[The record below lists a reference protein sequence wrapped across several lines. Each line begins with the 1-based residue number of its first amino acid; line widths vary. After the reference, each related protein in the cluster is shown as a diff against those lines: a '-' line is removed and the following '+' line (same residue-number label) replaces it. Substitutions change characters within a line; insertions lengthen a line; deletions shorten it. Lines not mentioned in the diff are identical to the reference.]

1 MKNFKYM
8 FLLFLVFSTGS
19 EMSGQ
24 LFVKD
29 SYVYVADK
37 SIYVTQDINLNTAN
51 SFIYLRNDAQIL
63 QGTTGAGAN
72 AGLGSTSVYQEGT
85 SNAFAYNYWSSPVGG
100 SNATV
105 GNSNFGI
112 VQLGAPTSST
122 NTTFTAPGPISG
134 FPNGQATNGTLQ
146 IASRWIYTF
155 ISSLN
160 YSDWTAVG
168 SASTIPP
175 GYGFTMKGTSGTDAT
190 TGTTVAA
197 GSAIN
202 NNPGSAQRYDF
213 RGKPNDGNISATVA
227 TGKLTLVGNPYPSAL
242 NMELFLNGNPNC
254 DGTALYW
261 EQPNAGSTSHVLA
274 NYQGGY
280 GIYTASSNIY
290 TPAPIYAYN
299 ATGTQIGSVLATGT
313 AFKRKFAPVG
323 QGFMVMGTALGN
335 VTFRNTYRAERKEN
349 NTDSQ
354 FNRTNLDNQT
364 QSYPNYPA
372 IPNVAGIDYT
382 QISTAPAPHI
392 LVNGL
397 LNNTGI
403 RQIALVF
410 MPNALDGY
418 DRADAKS
425 PDATDSDLPFDIYL
439 AMNNTE
445 FVQSAKPFAMN
456 QTFQL
461 GFKNNAAATFRLQVA
476 GFVNFNSTNNV
487 YLHDKVTN
495 QYYDIKN
502 ASYEFSLPTGVNN
515 TRYEI
520 TFQTNLSTDPVSVLS
535 TLNVYHNDTNNTVTI
550 KNPKKINLKS
560 CTLYDIA
567 GKAIFTE
574 NNLGSNDFY
583 SYSTLNLSDGIYIVK
598 LTSEDGEDT
607 SKKIAVFNTK

>member
-1 MKNFKYM
+1 M
-8 FLLFLVFSTGS
+8 FLLFIMFLTGS

-37 SIYVTQDINLNTAN
+37 SVYVTQDINLNTAN

-85 SNAFAYNYWSSPVGG
+85 SNAFAYNYWSSPV
-100 SNATV
+100 
-105 GNSNFGI
+105 
-112 VQLGAPTSST
+112 
-122 NTTFTAPGPISG
+122 
-134 FPNGQATNGTLQ
+134 
-146 IASRWIYTF
+146 
-155 ISSLN
+155 
-160 YSDWTAVG
+160 D
-168 SASTIPP
+168 
-175 GYGFTMKGTSGTDAT
+175 
-190 TGTTVAA
+190 
-197 GSAIN
+197 
-202 NNPGSAQRYDF
+202 
-213 RGKPNDGNISATVA
+213 
-227 TGKLTLVGNPYPSAL
+227 
-242 NMELFLNGNPNC
+242 
-254 DGTALYW
+254 
-261 EQPNAGSTSHVLA
+261 H
-274 NYQGGY
+274 
-280 GIYTASSNIY
+280 
-290 TPAPIYAYN
+290 
-299 ATGTQIGSVLATGT
+299 
-313 AFKRKFAPVG
+313 
-323 QGFMVMGTALGN
+323 GFMVMGTVSSN
-335 VTFRNTYRAERKEN
+335 VTFKNSHRVKRKEDS
-349 NTDSQ
+349 TDSQ
-354 FNRTNLDNQT
+354 FNRNNNELASYNQT
-364 QSYPNYPA
+364 FPNYPP
-372 IPNVAGIDYT
+372 IPNVAGLDYT

-392 LVNGL
+392 RINAL

-410 MPNALDGY
+410 MPDARDSY
-418 DRADAKS
+418 DRFDSKS
-425 PDATDSDLPFDIYL
+425 PDAGGNLPFDMYL
-439 AMNNTE
+439 PMNNTE

-461 GFKNNAAATFRLQVA
+461 GFKNNVEATFRLQVA

-502 ASYEFSLPTGVNN
+502 ASYEFSMPTGVNN

-583 SYSTLNLSDGIYIVK
+583 AYSTLNLSDGIYIDK
-598 LTSEDGEDT
+598 LTSEEGEDT